1 MKDRFLFFENFKKI
15 ADTLPDDL
23 RLKFYDALTAYVFDD
38 EEPENPVIK
47 SLIIAIKPSL
57 DKEEKRGG
65 NHNPAGQNQHSK
77 DKQNNIEVKDG
88 QKNNSL
94 GQKEVKVGQS
104 GQSFLETETGNKKQ
118 KNDNNKLLSQK
129 KFVRPTCEEV
139 AEYCRERKN
148 DVNPEKFVDFYA
160 SKGWMIGKTPMKDWK
175 AAVRTWEQRQNSD
188 PPEMSAEEKRRQQ
201 ELIDKIFGD

>member
-38 EEPENPVIK
+38 EEPEDPVIK

-104 GQSFLETETGNKKQ
+104 GQSFLETETGNGNRKQ
-118 KNDNNKLLSQK
+118 EIIKLHSPQSRA
-129 KFVRPTCEEV
+129 F
-139 AEYCRERKN
+139 AEQLRGIVCQRKN
-148 DVNPEKFVDFYA
+148 IRVDGRKLA
-160 SKGWMIGKTPMKDWK
+160 GWAKSFDLLPTAFLPSG
-175 AAVRTWEQRQNSD
+175 
-188 PPEMSAEEKRRQQ
+188 
-201 ELIDKIFGD
+201 